1 MGYTAVHP
9 VWGRLDASLDD
20 LGCGRTWADVH
31 RVKGLGLACP
41 ECGGRVFARASQHGL
56 RHFYHRVRPPDCE
69 LANESQAH
77 HLLKLELAVA
87 ARAAGWRAELE
98 VSSELRDWRADVLVF
113 DEQGRP
119 FMALEAQLS
128 PVTPDEARMR
138 TDRYARDGVAVCWV
152 AMQDRPWARAVPT
165 LRVRAP
171 AERGEAWTVR
181 HGLAR
186 YTWIP
191 RTLKGKA
198 KWEHITCPLGD
209 ALAWILHERV
219 RVHTG
224 VNGTVWWTA
233 PVYEELALAR
243 ARMEADAKATGQAA
257 AAKRRREETAAADRR
272 RRAAEQRALDRQA
285 DLEKRQAEME
295 RLNGF
300 FQRTGFD
307 LTAWDTFTR
316 LVRSASGKAI
326 VYGEESRRYGNGL
339 LVHAR
344 PRGTGD
350 GYTLAAVVC
359 PDPAALIRWPEKL
372 DILVPDHTWLARLR
386 AAARVPLRVAVL
398 DPRTG
403 RITFDRVHSVL
414 DPVARDRIG
423 PDEHTPPHARQ
434 THTDGSPGVPGPAA

>member
-20 LGCGRTWADVH
+20 LGCGRSWADVH
-31 RVKGLGLACP
+31 RVRGLRLACP

-56 RHFYHRVRPPDCE
+56 RHFYHRVRPLDCE
-69 LANESQAH
+69 LANESQEH

-119 FMALEAQLS
+119 FIALEAQQS
-128 PVTPDEARMR
+128 PMTPTGARMR

-152 AMQDRPWARAVPT
+152 GLQDRPWARAVPA

-171 AERGEAWTVR
+171 AERREPWTVR

-186 YTWIP
+186 YTWTP
-191 RTLKGKA
+191 RTLKGTA

-209 ALAWILHERV
+209 ALAWILQGEA
-219 RVHTG
+219 RVHTA

-233 PVYEELALAR
+233 PAYEELALVR
-243 ARMEADAKATGQAA
+243 ARMEADAEAAGQAA
-257 AAKRRREETAAADRR
+257 AAKRRREQAEAANRR
-272 RRAAEQRALDRQA
+272 RRAAELRALDRQA
-285 DLEKRQAEME
+285 DHQERQAEMQ
-295 RLNGF
+295 RLAGF
-300 FQRTGFD
+300 FQHTGFD
-307 LTAWDTFTR
+307 LTAWDTFTQ
-316 LVRSASGKAI
+316 LVRSASGKTI
-326 VYGEESRRYGNGL
+326 VYGEQSPRYGNGL

-344 PRGTGD
+344 PRGTDG

-359 PDPAALIRWPEKL
+359 PDPSALTRWPEKL

-386 AAARVPLRVAVL
+386 TAARVPLRVAVL

-403 RITFDRVHSVL
+403 RSTFERVHPAL
-414 DPVARDRIG
+414 DPVTG
-423 PDEHTPPHARQ
+423 PDR
-434 THTDGSPGVPGPAA
+434 PG

>member
-1 MGYTAVHP
+1 M
-9 VWGRLDASLDD
+9 R
-20 LGCGRTWADVH
+20 
-31 RVKGLGLACP
+31 LACP

-56 RHFYHRVRPPDCE
+56 RHFYHRVRPLDCE
-69 LANESQAH
+69 LANESQEH
-77 HLLKLELAVA
+77 HLLKLELAMA

-128 PVTPDEARMR
+128 PMTPDEARMR

-152 AMQDRPWARAVPT
+152 GMQDRPWARAVPT
-165 LRVRAP
+165 LRASAP
-171 AERGEAWTVR
+171 AGGEESWTVR

-186 YTWIP
+186 YTWMP
-191 RTLKGKA
+191 RTLKAKA

-209 ALAWILHERV
+209 ALTWILQGKV
-219 RVHTG
+219 CVHTA

-233 PVYEELALAR
+233 PAYEEQALQR
-243 ARMEADAKATGQAA
+243 ARMEAEAEAASQEAA
-257 AAKRRREETAAADRR
+257 AQRRREQAEAADRR

-285 DLEKRQAEME
+285 DFQERQAEMQ
-295 RLNGF
+295 RLAGF

-316 LVRSASGKAI
+316 LVRSASGKTIA
-326 VYGEESRRYGNGL
+326 YGEQSPHYGNGL

-344 PRGTGD
+344 ARGTEA

-359 PDPAALIRWPEKL
+359 PDPAALTRWPEKL
-372 DILVPDHTWLARLR
+372 DILVPDRTWLARLR

-398 DPRTG
+398 EPRTG
-403 RITFDRVHSVL
+403 RSTFERIR
-414 DPVARDRIG
+414 PARSAAE
-423 PDEHTPPHARQ
+423 PEQ
-434 THTDGSPGVPGPAA
+434 PA